1 MSGREQ
7 RWMGRKINV
16 RKGRD
21 MNGRKTRKMNGKEV
35 NKHQEGKGD
44 EREGR

>member
-1 MSGREQ
+1 MAGREQ
-7 RWMGRKINV
+7 RWTGRKINV
-16 RKGRD
+16 RKGRE

-35 NKHQEGKGD
+35 NKHQDGKGD

>member
-1 MSGREQ
+1 
-7 RWMGRKINV
+7 MGRKINV
-16 RKGRD
+16 RKGRE
-21 MNGRKTRKMNGKEV
+21 MNGRKTRKMNGKYV